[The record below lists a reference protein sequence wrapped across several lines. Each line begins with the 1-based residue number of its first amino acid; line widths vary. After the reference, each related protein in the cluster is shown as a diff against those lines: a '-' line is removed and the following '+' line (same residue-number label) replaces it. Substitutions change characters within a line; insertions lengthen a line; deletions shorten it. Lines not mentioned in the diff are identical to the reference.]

1 MDLEATQEWSSCEA
15 AEFKALF
22 AELRNEK
29 PCDRMEV
36 LAKRFPAKTV
46 QQLRDKYAEVFAD
59 MLYSEIDGQPSR
71 DDATS
76 DLHDWY
82 RLLEGD
88 AHDSVMG
95 PPVETSLF
103 QTSEQV
109 VFKAAGDQEGIQRSH
124 CEPSR
129 KERQA
134 WTAEEHRFFH
144 THTYPPS
151 ILFYYIL
158 VPLYFTL
165 HNLYRRKPKL
175 CLYNGRSLSF
185 YISVCCQMS
194 IEHSNKHFQLEIR
207 TVNIVNQ
214 NST

>member
-1 MDLEATQEWSSCEA
+1 LDWICTYFINFTTGAHKLVEVMDLKATQEWSSCEA

-88 AHDSVMG
+88 AHDSVLG

-103 QTSEQV
+103 QPSEQV
-109 VFKAAGDQEGIQRSH
+109 VFKAAGDQEGLQWSH

-134 WTAEEHRFFH
+134 WTAEEHRFVLSH
-144 THTYPPS
+144 THTHPPS
-151 ILFYYIL
+151 ILFYYVL
-158 VPLYFTL
+158 VPLYFTF
-165 HNLYRRKPKL
+165 HNLYSYVYL
-175 CLYNGRSLSF
+175 
-185 YISVCCQMS
+185 
-194 IEHSNKHFQLEIR
+194 
-207 TVNIVNQ
+207 
-214 NST
+214 

>member
-88 AHDSVMG
+88 AHDSVLG

-103 QTSEQV
+103 QPSEQV

-144 THTYPPS
+144 THTHTLLQFCF
-151 ILFYYIL
+151 IIFLFLYIL
-158 VPLYFTL
+158 LYTTYTGA
-165 HNLYRRKPKL
+165 NLSYGCTTVVL
-175 CLYNGRSLSF
+175 FLFIYLY
-185 YISVCCQMS
+185 VVKCQ
-194 IEHSNKHFQLEIR
+194 SNIR
-207 TVNIVNQ
+207 TSIFN
-214 NST
+214 